1 MSDISITVTA
11 DPAQALQGLE
21 AVRKKADELAESQRK
36 VQEASDAAAT
46 DSMNSISTV
55 SREMAST
62 IAQTGDGLSAISGG
76 IRTATGE
83 AGKVAGALGKSIPVI
98 GQIGN
103 AIATAITGP
112 VGIISAT
119 VGLAIAGIRKMI
131 AEVEDRVEFLRMRAE
146 GKANSAYDAL
156 MQGRKD
162 YAEQLAV
169 LAQVREINRYAQE
182 NKLTTDQLAQFRSL
196 ASQIGIAER
205 DVGDRGI
212 RSGKLGAAARSLQ
225 QQRERYAA
233 QEYRDYTS
241 SFDLQLL
248 NSVMESGISTEWK
261 NKLGAMSTADRVKAI
276 SQAARLGQGS
286 STGEYKAWQD
296 LYGMVKQYNDVVS
309 SYGRD
314 ALLGRS
320 QTDLN
325 SIVAENFR
333 KAADKAAKE
342 DASGSSGPAPEGSWA
357 WQQEQDKLAQKEL
370 DAQKAR
376 AERGER
382 LLSGLDRQIQ
392 QQELISDGKEKE
404 AFMLRN
410 RLQYEDTL
418 GEKLTQQQIA
428 EIDARSERLWMLQHP
443 EEPALAPED
452 PGTPAARAARAQQGY
467 TARLDRLQAVGAN
480 LRNPAVSPEKMVMD
494 KQLTVQEEI
503 KAILQTNFTAS
514 QQVGGAIFP

>member
-55 SREMAST
+55 SREVAST

-98 GQIGN
+98 GQIGQ

-112 VGIISAT
+112 IGIISAT
-119 VGLAIAGIRKMI
+119 VGLAIAGIRKMVQDVQD
-131 AEVEDRVEFLRMRAE
+131 ELELMRAKAQ

-162 YAEQLAV
+162 YADQLAV
-169 LAQVREINRYAQE
+169 LAQVREINRYAQQ
-182 NKLTTDQLAQFRSL
+182 NQLTTDQLAQFRQL

-212 RSGKLGAAARSLQ
+212 RSGKLGAAARSLR
-225 QQRERYAA
+225 QQRDFYAEK
-233 QEYRDYTS
+233 EYNDY
-241 SFDLQLL
+241 LEAMQGQL
-248 NSVMESGISTEWK
+248 SDAIRQSGLSDEFVK
-261 NKLGAMSTADRVKAI
+261 RLAPMSAI
-276 SQAARLGQGS
+276 SRA
-286 STGEYKAWQD
+286 EYITNMAKMGAGMSIGDYRAWQE
-296 LYGMVKQYNDVVS
+296 LYSVVKPFNDVRA
-309 SYGRD
+309 SYNRD
-314 ALLGRS
+314 KLLGRDQS
-320 QTDLN
+320 ALN
-325 SIVAENFR
+325 SIIADDF
-333 KAADKAAKE
+333 KAAADKAAK
-342 DASGSSGPAPEGSWA
+342 GSSSGGGSVGKPL
-357 WQQEQDKLAQKEL
+357 WQLQDEAAQAEL
-370 DAQKAR
+370 DAEK
-376 AERGER
+376 ERKKRFDR
-382 LLSGLDRQIQ
+382 LLKSMDGQIEMN
-392 QQELISDGKEKE
+392 ELIADDKKKE
-404 AFMLRN
+404 AFLLKN
-410 RLQYEDTL
+410 RLQAEDL
-418 GEKLTQQQIA
+418 NGKALTEAQIA

-452 PGTPAARAARAQQGY
+452 PGTPAARAVRAQQGY

-503 KAILQTNFTAS
+503 RNILRTGITGSYKPGDFL
-514 QQVGGAIFP
+514 FP

>member
-11 DPAQALQGLE
+11 DPQQAIQGLE
-21 AVRKKADELAESQRK
+21 QVRKEADKLAESQRK

-55 SREMAST
+55 SREVAST
-62 IAQTGDGLSAISGG
+62 IAQTGDALSTISGG

-98 GQIGN
+98 GQIGQ

-131 AEVEDRVEFLRMRAE
+131 AEVEERVEFLRMRAE
-146 GKANSAYDAL
+146 GKTNSAYDAL

-225 QQRERYAA
+225 QQREHYAE
-233 QEYRDYTS
+233 QEYQTY
-241 SFDLQLL
+241 LEAMQGQL
-248 NSVMESGISTEWK
+248 SDAIRQSGLSDEFVK
-261 NKLGAMSTADRVKAI
+261 RLAPMSAI
-276 SQAARLGQGS
+276 SRA
-286 STGEYKAWQD
+286 EYITNMAKMGAGMSIGDYRAWQE
-296 LYGMVKQYNDVVS
+296 LYSVVKPFNEVRASYN
-309 SYGRD
+309 RD
-314 ALLGRS
+314 KLLGRDQS
-320 QTDLN
+320 VLN
-325 SIVAENFR
+325 SIIADDF
-333 KAADKAAKE
+333 KAAAEKAAKGS
-342 DASGSSGPAPEGSWA
+342 ASGGGSA
-357 WQQEQDKLAQKEL
+357 GKPLWQLQDEAAKAEL
-370 DAQKAR
+370 DAEKQRK
-376 AERGER
+376 ERVDKLIAGM
-382 LLSGLDRQIQ
+382 DRQIQ
-392 QQELISDGKEKE
+392 MNELIADGKEKE
-404 AFMLRN
+404 AFLLKN
-410 RLQYEDTL
+410 RLQAEDL
-418 GEKLTQQQIA
+418 NGKALTEAQIA
-428 EIDARSERLWMLQHP
+428 EIDARSERLYALQHP

-452 PGTPAARAARAQQGY
+452 PGTPARAARAQQGY

-514 QQVGGAIFP
+514 QQVSGVIFP